1 MESSMI
7 LAALHGDE
15 TIYANLGNI
24 VEPDDEE
31 IMVDDTAATTTVR
44 SIMQN
49 ILSTMATTAADKAT
63 SLSDVAAITTTTT
76 TVAPDHDSSVSMNNF
91 YPALVQCFGI
101 IICGY
106 IAGRFKII
114 TNAET
119 KGLGTFVGTF
129 ALPSLIFLSLVELNW
144 SKVNWTFLLAMLI
157 SKAIVFFVVLLISL
171 IVARPLNYA
180 RAGLLGIFCT
190 QSNDFAIGYPIV
202 MALYH
207 DVHPEYASYLY
218 LMAPISLAILNPIG
232 LILMEIAKIAKNK
245 TEQIQNPPLC
255 PETCPAEQMVKRNR
269 LFNEKTLLV
278 FNTIKSLFFNPL
290 LLMTLLG
297 VAGSF
302 IFANGLPEMLASV
315 LRVFGQ
321 SFSATALFL
330 LGLKIVG
337 QGRSLKGS
345 EFLLPGILIL
355 VKILVLP
362 LVCRQTVNIMQA
374 GSDFNDTT
382 ELSTFGFLYG
392 TFPAAPGAFVI
403 ATQYN
408 IEVELIAKSMV
419 LCTFI
424 SAPLMFISAKMISLT
439 NLNPIDY
446 LHELDAFS
454 FDISVAG
461 VAACIWMLLLLIT
474 TKRFKRLPH
483 RITFCLVLSQL
494 MCCVGVILWSK
505 LEHHQQWPLMIQFF
519 LFNIGTYSSRLWTGI
534 LAISLLFLQCRSLCF
549 VLKLWPYMVAFAWGV
564 PTLIS
569 GLLVAFDRNVMSG
582 EKHNPSFQYGNAQA
596 AISVFMLVMCFI
608 VTVGCLVMHQRYKK
622 RYEKYLTYAR
632 ELSNPESENS
642 DLQSTI
648 STANLLSNSGNLHQR
663 RRYTSYSS
671 SDDDDM
677 LPNGGGGMTGGGP
690 CNGSVANSNKTTSGG
705 GDVGGCGSGNCC
717 SSSSTTSPTTTV
729 VVDIEDLL
737 NKRNLEQS
745 KKDSEDTDI
754 TEPKDE
760 QLHPNN
766 NGIRSGICNPSFNCG
781 ASTSQNC
788 QSIVERYEDQTRRGL
803 EPLEHASDD
812 DEHQTLKHI
821 VLLIILL
828 CSMFVGLAVSIWTLI
843 MEGMSGIYL
852 ELSFLDAFLNFGQ
865 SLIVMAVFIGDIGEF
880 LQPLVKLWRKIWY
893 GANVVTLPH
902 WSQLSQETKHICEQF
917 RTHHLEN
924 CKKDI
929 AKDRRWRIKTYRK
942 VFYGCEF
949 VDWLIEVGLSKDR
962 LEAVH
967 YAKHLVNGR
976 VLRHIN
982 NVYHFEDKQLLY
994 NFCSRI

>member
-15 TIYANLGNI
+15 TIYADLGNAP
-24 VEPDDEE
+24 EEDDDVDTTTTSTSLMPT
-31 IMVDDTAATTTVR
+31 IMSTVMTITTKAASASNLSDVVATTT
-44 SIMQN
+44 
-49 ILSTMATTAADKAT
+49 AG
-63 SLSDVAAITTTTT
+63 
-76 TVAPDHDSSVSMNNF
+76 PDHDPTVSMDNF

-106 IAGRFKII
+106 LAGRFKII

-144 SKVNWTFLLAMLI
+144 DKVNWTFLLAMLI

-180 RAGLLGIFCT
+180 RAGLFGIFCT
-190 QSNDFAIGYPIV
+190 QSNDFAIGYPIL
-202 MALYH
+202 MALYQE
-207 DVHPEYASYLY
+207 VHPEYASYLY

-232 LILMEIAKIAKNK
+232 LILMEIAKIAKSK

-255 PETCPAEQMVKRNR
+255 PETCPSEQMAKRNR
-269 LFNEKTLLV
+269 CLNEKTLLV
-278 FNTIKSLFFNPL
+278 LNTIKSLFFNPL
-290 LLMTLLG
+290 LMMTVLG

-302 IFANGLPEMLASV
+302 IFANGLPEMVASV

-337 QGRSLKGS
+337 QGNTLKGS

-374 GSDFNDTT
+374 GTDFNDTT

-403 ATQYN
+403 ASQYN

-461 VAACIWMLLLLIT
+461 LAACIWMLLLLIS
-474 TKRFKRLPH
+474 TKRFKRMPH

-505 LEHHQQWPLMIQFF
+505 LEHHQKWPLLIQFF

-534 LAISLLFLQCRSLCF
+534 LAITLLFLQCRSLCF
-549 VLKLWPYMVAFAWGV
+549 VLKLWPYMIVFAWGV

-569 GLLVAFDRNVMSG
+569 GLLVAFDSNVMSG

-596 AISVFMLVMCFI
+596 AISVFLLVMCFI

-648 STANLLSNSGNLHQR
+648 STANLLSSSGNVHQR
-663 RRYTSYSS
+663 RRYASYSS
-671 SDDDDM
+671 SDDDEM
-677 LPNGGGGMTGGGP
+677 LPNTVGVGSGNAAGSG
-690 CNGSVANSNKTTSGG
+690 CNSSTAANAGVSNE
-705 GDVGGCGSGNCC
+705 GGCGNGNCC
-717 SSSSTTSPTTTV
+717 SSSTTTSPATTV

-737 NKRNLEQS
+737 NKRNLEQN
-745 KKDSEDTDI
+745 KKDSKDSDI
-754 TEPKDE
+754 TAADE
-760 QLHPNN
+760 QLDEHNHDVRA
-766 NGIRSGICNPSFNCG
+766 GLCSPSFNCG
-781 ASTSQNC
+781 ASTSRNC
-788 QSIVERYEDQTRRGL
+788 QSIIERYEDQTRRDL
-803 EPLEHASDD
+803 EPLEQANDG

-828 CSMFVGLAVSIWTLI
+828 CSMFVGLAVSIWTLV

-865 SLIVMAVFIGDIGEF
+865 SLIVMAVFIGDTGEL
-880 LQPLVKLWRKIWY
+880 LQPLVKVWRKIWY
-893 GANVVTLPH
+893 GANIVTLPH
-902 WSQLSQETKHICEQF
+902 WSQVSQETKHICEQF

-962 LEAVH
+962 MEAVH

-994 NFCSRI
+994 NFCSRM